1 VVNILAADQ
10 LVLAPKLYATVML
23 WLLSQIYEQLPE
35 VGDAEKPKLLV
46 IFDEAHLLFDGAP
59 PVLLEKVEQVVRLI
73 RSKGVGLYFCTQNPL
88 DLPPKVLGQ
97 LSNRVQH
104 ALRAFTPQEQKAVKA
119 AATTF
124 RPNPP
129 LDVEAAI
136 GELAVGEAL
145 VSFLDAAGAPTP
157 VVRALVVPPESQVGP
172 ITREE
177 RTALRQASI
186 LHGHYRETQD
196 RESAYEL
203 LRQRAAEAEV
213 AAETAK
219 REAEA
224 VKLAEAAAK
233 QEASEQLKLER
244 AQEREAART
253 AARAAREKER
263 MLLSLAGEAGNLLGG
278 RTGRSIARGL
288 MGGILGRR

>member
-1 VVNILAADQ
+1 
-10 LVLAPKLYATVML
+10 
-23 WLLSQIYEQLPE
+23 
-35 VGDAEKPKLLV
+35 
-46 IFDEAHLLFDGAP
+46 
-59 PVLLEKVEQVVRLI
+59 VLLEKVEQVVRLI

-145 VSFLDAAGAPTP
+145 VSFLDDKGAPTP
-157 VVRALVVPPESQVGP
+157 VERALVVPPECLVGP
-172 ITREE
+172 IQPEE
-177 RTALRQASI
+177 RSRLRLSSP
-186 LHGHYRETQD
+186 LHDHYREAQD

-203 LRQRAAEAEV
+203 LLQRAADAAA
-213 AAETAK
+213 AAEAANQETEAAK
-219 REAEA
+219 REA
-224 VKLAEAAAK
+224 KAAKQADALAK
-233 QEASEQLKLER
+233 QEASEQQRSERAEQR
-244 AQEREAART
+244 AQEREAAR
-253 AARAAREKER
+253 AAATAAREKER
-263 MLLSLAGEAGNLLGG
+263 LLLSLAGEAGNLFGG

-288 MGGILGRR
+288 MGGMLGRRT

>member
-1 VVNILAADQ
+1 
-10 LVLAPKLYATVML
+10 
-23 WLLSQIYEQLPE
+23 
-35 VGDAEKPKLLV
+35 V

-73 RSKGVGLYFCTQNPL
+73 RSKGVGLFFCTQNPL

-145 VSFLDAAGAPTP
+145 VSFLDAVGAPTP
-157 VVRALVVPPESQVGP
+157 VERALVVPPESRVGP
-172 ITREE
+172 ITPEE
-177 RTALRQASI
+177 RTAQRQASI
-186 LHGHYRETQD
+186 LHDHYREAHD

-203 LRQRAAEAEV
+203 LRQRAAEAEA
-213 AAETAK
+213 AAEAAR

-224 VKLAEAAAK
+224 AKQAEAAAK

-244 AQEREAART
+244 AQEREAAR
-253 AARAAREKER
+253 AAASAAREKER

>member
-1 VVNILAADQ
+1 
-10 LVLAPKLYATVML
+10 
-23 WLLSQIYEQLPE
+23 
-35 VGDAEKPKLLV
+35 
-46 IFDEAHLLFDGAP
+46 
-59 PVLLEKVEQVVRLI
+59 VEQVVRLI

-145 VSFLDAAGAPTP
+145 VSFLDATGAPTP
-157 VVRALVVPPESQVGP
+157 VERALVVPPESRVGA
-172 ITREE
+172 ITSEE

-224 VKLAEAAAK
+224 AKLAEAAAK

-244 AQEREAART
+244 AQEREAAR
-253 AARAAREKER
+253 AAASAAREKER